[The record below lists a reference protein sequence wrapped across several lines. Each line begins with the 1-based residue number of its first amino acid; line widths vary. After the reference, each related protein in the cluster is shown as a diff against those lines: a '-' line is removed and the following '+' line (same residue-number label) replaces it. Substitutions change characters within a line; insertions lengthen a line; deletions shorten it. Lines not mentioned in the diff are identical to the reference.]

1 MENLDM
7 ENAAEIQKDNKFI
20 GYPTNQLFSIIDNPA
35 DAEQALQA
43 LEAAGFASDTQVFHG
58 EEGAHRIDAS
68 GAQHGRLAQLRRLRQ
83 SVSLDGQHAALYEQ
97 AVRQGHCV
105 IAVHAIDSERRE
117 EARQILKAHGGHFI
131 NFYGRFTI
139 HQFDL

>member
-1 MENLDM
+1 MKHLTETPKPD
-7 ENAAEIQKDNKFI
+7 KFI
-20 GYPTNQLFSIIDNPA
+20 FYPTNQLFSIIDNPA
-35 DAEQALQA
+35 DAEQALRA
-43 LEAAGFASDTQVFHG
+43 LAAGGFAEGTQLFHG

-83 SVSLDGQHAALYEQ
+83 SVSLDGQDAALYEQ

-105 IAVHAIDSERRE
+105 IAVHSTDSERRE
-117 EARQILKAHGGHFI
+117 EARQILKTHGGHFI

-139 HQFDL
+139 QRLDL

>member
-1 MENLDM
+1 MNNIIETNKPD
-7 ENAAEIQKDNKFI
+7 KFI
-20 GYPTNQLFSIIDNPA
+20 GYPTDNLFTIIDNPA

-43 LEAAGFASDTQVFHG
+43 LQAAGFAADTQVFHG
-58 EEGAHRIDAS
+58 EDGAHRIDAS
-68 GAQHGRLAQLRRLRQ
+68 GAQHGRLAQLRRRRQ

-105 IAVHAIDSERRE
+105 IAVHADEPERRE
-117 EARQILKAHGGHFI
+117 TVRQILRANGGHFI

-139 HQFDL
+139 TQLDL